1 MRKRTRSSWRAHVAG
16 RFGVPVALL
25 GLVTG
30 VSPLTATVGAHA
42 GTTQNYIVLYGASA
56 VPADAS
62 ASIAKAGGS
71 LVYSYPQ
78 IGVVIAKSDSATFR
92 DIIVKDSRVE
102 GAAATAAFATQVKNQ
117 LAKTDD
123 ASGPPPGDLPNAPAT
138 DSDSLSGLQW
148 DMRQIH
154 TPEAHAITGGSP
166 AVLVGDIDTGID
178 FNHPDLRQNIDVA
191 DSANCLSGAPVPGL
205 AAQDG
210 NGHGTHTA
218 GTIAAAANGQGI
230 VGVAPNVKI
239 AAIKTG
245 TDNGGFFFPEAVVC
259 AFVWAGTHHMD
270 VTNNSYFA
278 DPWLFNCKNDPV
290 QRAIWKAEQRAIRFA
305 MQQGVTVVAAEGNE
319 SDDLSHPTQDV
330 TSPDFPGGT
339 EQVRAI
345 HNDCIVIP
353 VEISG
358 VIGVT
363 GDGHNMQANGGYL
376 KSFFSSYGVSTA
388 DVVAPSGDSIFG
400 RNAEAVNGRV
410 LSTWPPSLPCTRSVK
425 EHTGDVA
432 EPTVVYCYLQGTSMA
447 SPHVAGVA
455 ALIIS
460 MFGNLNNP
468 SNGKMSPG
476 AVQAY
481 LSQTADPQPC
491 PSAVPTGYDAFVSVS
506 NGAPQVCTGGTGH
519 NSWYGDGQVNALSAV
534 THKP

>member
-1 MRKRTRSSWRAHVAG
+1 MSSWRARFAR
-16 RFGVPVALL
+16 RFGVPLALL

-30 VSPLTATVGAHA
+30 ISPLTATVGAHA
-42 GTTQNYIVLYGASA
+42 GAMQNYVVLYSASA

-62 ASIAKAGGS
+62 ASIARAGGT

-78 IGVVIAKSDSATFR
+78 IGVAIAKSDSASFR
-92 DIIVKDSRVE
+92 ANIVKDNRVE
-102 GAAATAAFATQVKNQ
+102 GAAATAAFATQLKNEQ
-117 LAKTDD
+117 ARTDD
-123 ASGPPPGDLPNAPAT
+123 ASAPQPGDLPNAPAT
-138 DSDSLSGLQW
+138 DGDTLSGLQW

-166 AVLVGDIDTGID
+166 SVLVGDIDTGID
-178 FNHPDLRQNIDVA
+178 AHHPDLRQNLDI
-191 DSANCLSGAPVPGL
+191 ANSVSCIGGVPDQT
-205 AAQDG
+205 AAAWNDG

-218 GTIAAAANGQGI
+218 GTIAAASNGQGI
-230 VGVAPNVKI
+230 VGVAPNVRI
-239 AAIKTG
+239 AAIKAG
-245 TDNGGFFFPEAVVC
+245 TDSGGFFFPEAVVC

-290 QRAIWKAEQRAIRFA
+290 QHAIWKAEQRAIRFA

-339 EQVRAI
+339 EQIRAI
-345 HNDCIVIP
+345 RNNCVVIP

-363 GDGHNMQANGGYL
+363 GDGHNKQANGGYL

-410 LSTWPPSLPCTRSVK
+410 LSTFPPDQFCRRPVR
-425 EHTGDVA
+425 EHTGDPE

-460 MFGNLNNP
+460 QFGKL
-468 SNGKMSPG
+468 SP
-476 AVQAY
+476 ATVAAY

-491 PSAVPTGYDAFVSVS
+491 PSALPPGYSEFVSVS
-506 NGAPQVCTGGTGH
+506 NGAPQVCQGGIGQ
-519 NSWYGDGQVNALSAV
+519 NSWYGAGQVNALSAV
-534 THKP
+534 TR